1 MGKETVVSI
10 THLYLIRHGESEG
23 NRVRAFLGHTDLD
36 LSPLGYRQAE
46 KTAEYL
52 SEIPVDA
59 IYASDLLRAYHTAV
73 PTAKKKGMPIVKSE
87 ELREIRAG
95 LWEAV
100 PFDELVTCHPESYAL
115 WLQNFGR
122 ARCDEGES
130 VLELQTRALAEVT
143 RIAEAHPDGTVFLF
157 THAAPIR
164 VLAGAFE
171 GKSVDEMKDVPWAS
185 NASVTHVVY
194 RDGAFE
200 ILEYSHDEHLKELVT
215 VLPKNV

>member
-1 MGKETVVSI
+1 MSL

-36 LSPLGYRQAE
+36 LSPLGYRQAQ

-52 SEIPVDA
+52 STLSPDA

-73 PTAKKKGMPIVKSE
+73 PTAERLGMTIRRTE
-87 ELREIRAG
+87 GLREIRAG
-95 LWEAV
+95 RWEAV
-100 PFDELVTCHPESYAL
+100 PFDELVTRFPESYAV

-130 VLELQTRALAEVT
+130 VLELQARVLAEVT
-143 RIAEAHPDGTVFLF
+143 RIAEAHPEETVFLF

-164 VLAGAFE
+164 VLAGAWE
-171 GKSVDEMKDVPWAS
+171 GKSVDEMKEIPWAS
-185 NASVTHVVY
+185 NASVTHVTY
-194 RDGAFE
+194 ENGRFTL
-200 ILEYSHDEHLKELVT
+200 LEYGHDEHLRDLVT
-215 VLPKNV
+215 VLPRNV